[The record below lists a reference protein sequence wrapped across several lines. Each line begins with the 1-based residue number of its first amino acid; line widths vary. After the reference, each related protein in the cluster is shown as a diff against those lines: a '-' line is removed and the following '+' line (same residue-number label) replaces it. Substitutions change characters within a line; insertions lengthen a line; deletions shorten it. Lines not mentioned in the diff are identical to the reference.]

1 MKSRADSALEQTP
14 HDDRGQDR
22 RGRGSRPL
30 EDSLYNII
38 LESWLLRN
46 IYKPIDDLLAD
57 QISYPRRQY
66 GHEPIPHRIVH
77 APSFYL
83 LHSAQSSTVLRA
95 LSARYGP
102 KGPPLVST
110 LRPAASLSASCLGG
124 GWQAR

>member
-30 EDSLYNII
+30 EDGLYNII

-77 APSFYL
+77 APSFSL
-83 LHSAQSSTVLRA
+83 LHSAQSSTALRA
-95 LSARYGP
+95 LSARFEP
-102 KGPPLVST
+102 SAL
-110 LRPAASLSASCLGG
+110 ACQHASASP
-124 GWQAR
+124 RF